1 LCTRLEREI
10 KVPTL
15 VLAGRD
21 DFLFPPASQ
30 VELAAAIP
38 SARLRIIERA
48 GHNAHEEQPAAVIE
62 AVRTFIFSD
71 AAILAAGEASAA
83 GR

>member
-1 LCTRLEREI
+1 MDRLGEI

-21 DFLFPPASQ
+21 DFLFPPEHQ
-30 VELAAAIP
+30 VALAAGIAD
-38 SARLRIIERA
+38 ARLEIIERA
-48 GHNAHEEQPAAVIE
+48 GHNAHSERPADVAE
-62 AVRTFIFSD
+62 AIRDFISADSGQASD
-71 AAILAAGEASAA
+71 PPGS